1 MTENKTAEWINFAV
15 NRASDIPVIGG
26 RIRKVSMTYG
36 PQPSLTQ
43 SSPSRL
49 STSSDSRPPPSYS
62 SVQTSSSL
70 VVSGGLDSKSIIANI
85 EAKKVTKLDRQSI
98 IQGLR
103 MVDLAAVE
111 YQEGNDSI
119 ALDIYLH
126 GLDKIVMGLPASD
139 PETRRALEQ
148 KLRLLERKL
157 ELPSIYQPVQHT
169 QIMLNLKSF
178 SDLIVHITV
187 SCAKLIKASP
197 VPGKNH

>member
-126 GLDKIVMGLPASD
+126 GLDKIVMGLPGI
-139 PETRRALEQ
+139 
-148 KLRLLERKL
+148 KLRSVYYDNPRILL
-157 ELPSIYQPVQHT
+157 P
-169 QIMLNLKSF
+169 
-178 SDLIVHITV
+178 
-187 SCAKLIKASP
+187 
-197 VPGKNH
+197 

>member
-62 SVQTSSSL
+62 SVQTNSSL
-70 VVSGGLDSKSIIANI
+70 VVSGGLDSKSIIAKI

-126 GLDKIVMGLPASD
+126 GLDKIVMGLPGIKHRSVFYKIFFHTTD
-139 PETRRALEQ
+139 SSSVNLTTKNFGSYTNLPIQ
-148 KLRLLERKL
+148 KFFTI
-157 ELPSIYQPVQHT
+157 S
-169 QIMLNLKSF
+169 S
-178 SDLIVHITV
+178 
-187 SCAKLIKASP
+187 
-197 VPGKNH
+197 